1 MKIARFE
8 HKGKIIWG
16 SVHDDTIYLLEGDL
30 FEGAKETKEKVP
42 FKNVKLLPPVL
53 PSKIIGIG
61 LNYKKHIEP
70 SPFKEAPD
78 VPMFFLKAPS
88 SIIGHL
94 DRIILPESD
103 RVDYEGEMG
112 VVIGK
117 KAKNVKESE
126 ALNYILGCTI
136 VNDVSARDYLKQ
148 DKHAF
153 ARGKGVD
160 TFCPFGP
167 VIATGLNP
175 ENLNIETRLN
185 GKVVQSGNT
194 IDLLFNV
201 PQLISF
207 ISRYMTLMP
216 GDLIA
221 TGTPDGVGPMKKG
234 DVIEVEVEGIGILKN
249 FVS

>member
-8 HKGKIIWG
+8 HKGKIVWG

-70 SPFKEAPD
+70 SPFKEAPE

-94 DRIILPESD
+94 DPIILPESD

-194 IDLLFNV
+194 KDLLFNNV
-201 PQLISF
+201 QLISF
-207 ISRYMTLMP
+207 ISKFMTLLP